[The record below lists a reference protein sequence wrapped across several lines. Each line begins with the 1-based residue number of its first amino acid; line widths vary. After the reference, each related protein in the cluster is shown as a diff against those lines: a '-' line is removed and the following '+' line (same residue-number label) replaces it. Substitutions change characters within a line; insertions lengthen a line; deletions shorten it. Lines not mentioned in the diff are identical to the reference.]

1 MKNYFKLLAV
11 GIALVL
17 CLFAVTS
24 CGKGISVDD
33 VTADPLAAVETA
45 YEKYADAIDGKY
57 GKFFDAFDEADTEA
71 SRQKLTFSMK
81 DLGDAEI
88 GMDVDAEENYA
99 ADIKISV
106 SEIDA
111 NLKVWSDGEKL
122 AISLPELLG
131 NDKYGVNLST
141 LKDDVKESPMFN
153 DEFTFEDFQD
163 AIKDLVEDSFDMS
176 VDELMGNLQ
185 NNVDGEKLEKYADD
199 VKKTIED
206 ITPVVAEES
215 VGDVDCIS
223 VEYKI
228 AKDTI
233 EDIWSDLID
242 TLKATLPDAEI
253 TDSTDYDTLKD
264 ITVKFY
270 IVKKS
275 GAIYKTVL
283 TVGES
288 KVKIDYSADLNN
300 PLNITFSVIA
310 DGEEVI
316 AELKEEAT
324 LENVDISLDVKIKG
338 DDAEYTGGASFG
350 FDVKNKTFELN
361 IVADGSEIFALS
373 GDLEANDEKFEISL
387 DKILVN
393 GDDIGVKFSYSI
405 KSGIELDV
413 EEEHKGSDH
422 YVTDLVYVHLVQC
435 PLRHRHFFTRD
446 NFFFFISHLFVSL
459 TKFTC
464 LISYRMLRTTL
475 QHRQAF
481 QQLP

>member
-33 VTADPLAAVETA
+33 VTEDPLAAVETA
-45 YEKYADAIDGKY
+45 FEKYADAIDGKY
-57 GKFFDAFDEADTEA
+57 GKFFDAFDEVDTEA

-141 LKDDVKESPMFN
+141 FKDDVKESPMFN
-153 DEFTFEDFQD
+153 DEFTFEDFRD

-185 NNVDGEKLEKYADD
+185 NNIDGEKLDKYADD

-206 ITPVVAEES
+206 ITPVVSEES

-223 VEYKI
+223 VEYKLT
-228 AKDTI
+228 KD
-233 EDIWSDLID
+233 EVKDIIDDFMD
-242 TLKATLPDAEI
+242 TLKAELEDIMPDVDFSD
-253 TDSTDYDTLKD
+253 TTDYDD
-264 ITVKFY
+264 IDDISLKFY
-270 IVKKS
+270 IAKKS
-275 GAIYKTVL
+275 GAIYKSVMTSGEDKITV
-283 TVGES
+283 
-288 KVKIDYSADLNN
+288 DYSADLAN
-300 PLNITFSVIA
+300 PLNITLSGNADDEKVIA
-310 DGEEVI
+310 T
-316 AELKEEAT
+316 LKEEAT
-324 LENVDISLDVKIKG
+324 TQSVDIC
-338 DDAEYTGGASFG
+338 
-350 FDVKNKTFELN
+350 FDVKATDENGERTSGASLNYDVKDKTLE
-361 IVADGSEIFALS
+361 IEVVSDGSAVFSTS
-373 GDLEANDEKFEISL
+373 GTLEVSDEKFAVSL
-387 DKILVN
+387 DKIIVN
-393 GDDIGVKFSYSI
+393 NDDVDVKFSYSI
-405 KSGIELDV
+405 NTGAEVNVEDMPEYKDITDMDEDDFYALIEDFVNSEIGSQLYGIMQY
-413 EEEHKGSDH
+413 G
-422 YVTDLVYVHLVQC
+422 Y
-435 PLRHRHFFTRD
+435 
-446 NFFFFISHLFVSL
+446 
-459 TKFTC
+459 
-464 LISYRMLRTTL
+464 
-475 QHRQAF
+475 
-481 QQLP
+481 

>member
-24 CGKGISVDD
+24 CGKGVSVDD

-45 YEKYADAIDGKY
+45 FEKYADAIDGKY

-131 NDKYGVNLST
+131 EGKYGVNLST
-141 LKDDVKESPMFN
+141 FKDDVKESPMFN
-153 DEFTFEDFQD
+153 DEFTFEDFRD

-185 NNVDGEKLEKYADD
+185 NNIDGEKLDKYADD

-206 ITPVVAEES
+206 ITPVVSEES

-223 VEYKI
+223 VEYKLT
-228 AKDTI
+228 KD
-233 EDIWSDLID
+233 EVKDIIDDFMD
-242 TLKATLPDAEI
+242 TLKAELEDIMPDVDFSD
-253 TDSTDYDTLKD
+253 TTDYDD
-264 ITVKFY
+264 IDDISLKFY
-270 IVKKS
+270 IAKKS
-275 GAIYKTVL
+275 GAIYKSVMTSGEDKITV
-283 TVGES
+283 
-288 KVKIDYSADLNN
+288 DYSADLAN
-300 PLNITFSVIA
+300 PLNITLSGNADDEKVIA
-310 DGEEVI
+310 T
-316 AELKEEAT
+316 LKEEAT

-373 GDLEANDEKFEISL
+373 GDLEANDEKFAISL
-387 DKILVN
+387 EKIVVN
-393 GDDIGVKFSYSI
+393 GDDIEIKASYSI
-405 KSGIELDV
+405 ESGSKINVEKVPEYKDITDMDEDDFNALIEDFV
-413 EEEHKGSDH
+413 NSEIGS
-422 YVTDLVYVHLVQC
+422 
-435 PLRHRHFFTRD
+435 
-446 NFFFFISHLFVSL
+446 
-459 TKFTC
+459 
-464 LISYRMLRTTL
+464 
-475 QHRQAF
+475 
-481 QQLP
+481 QLYGIMQYGY